1 MVAGSATNG
10 GLIMISIDNLEDKAE
25 QTLRDTD
32 TLRAPVPIHLVAQRL
47 NLGTEALPLGEFSGM
62 MIVRG
67 NRGAIGYNSAHAR
80 VRQRFTIAHEV
91 AHYVL
96 HAGVDGKARLFADK
110 HVMFRTD
117 EDASAERNRE
127 NVEANR
133 LGSALLMPKGLVL
146 KEISDRDLD
155 LDDDNAINHLAKY
168 FWVSPALIA
177 NRLLNLQLL
186 LYPFTS

>member
-1 MVAGSATNG
+1 
-10 GLIMISIDNLEDKAE
+10 MISSIDNLEEKAE

-32 TLRAPVPIHLVAQRL
+32 TFRAPIPIHLVAQRL

-67 NRGAIGYNSAHAR
+67 DRGAIGYNSAHAR

-96 HAGVDGKARLFADK
+96 HAGGDGKARLFADK
-110 HVMFRTD
+110 HVMFRAD
-117 EDASAERNRE
+117 DHVFEKCNLE
-127 NVEANR
+127 NIEANR
-133 LGSALLMPKGLVL
+133 FGSALLMPKELVFT
-146 KEISDRDLD
+146 EIRDRDLD
-155 LDDDNAINHLAKY
+155 LDDDQAINHLAKY

-177 NRLLNLQLL
+177 NRLLNLHLL
-186 LYPFTS
+186 LYLVVF

>member
-1 MVAGSATNG
+1 
-10 GLIMISIDNLEDKAE
+10 MITFETLEEKAE
-25 QTLRDTD
+25 QTLRETD
-32 TLRAPVPIHLVAQRL
+32 TFRTPVPIHLVAQRL

-62 MIVRG
+62 MVVRG

-96 HAGVDGKARLFADK
+96 HSGGDGKTRLFADK
-110 HVMFRTD
+110 HVIFRTD
-117 EDASAERNRE
+117 DDASAERIRE

-133 LGSALLMPKGLVL
+133 FGSALLMPQELVL
-146 KEISDRDLD
+146 KEIRDRDLD
-155 LDDDNAINHLAKY
+155 LDDDGAINHLAKY

-177 NRLLNLQLL
+177 NRLLNLYLL
-186 LYPFTS
+186 LYPAIS

>member
-1 MVAGSATNG
+1 MATNG
-10 GLIMISIDNLEDKAE
+10 GFIMMSIDNLEDKAE

-32 TLRAPVPIHLVAQRL
+32 TFRAPVPIHLVAQRL

-62 MIVRG
+62 MVVRG

-96 HAGVDGKARLFADK
+96 HLEGDGKARLFADK
-110 HVMFRTD
+110 HVTFRTD
-117 EDASAERNRE
+117 EDASPKRNRE

-133 LGSALLMPKGLVL
+133 LGSALLMPKELVL
-146 KEISDRDLD
+146 KEIRDRDLD
-155 LDDDNAINHLAKY
+155 LDDDNAINHLARY
-168 FWVSPALIA
+168 FWVSSALIA
-177 NRLLNLQLL
+177 HRLLNLQLL
-186 LYPFTS
+186 LYPAFRE